1 MPTEM
6 TEEERKLR
14 ARDLYLQRTYKVTLA
29 EWLAVF
35 AYQGGVCAICGQA
48 GKGKRAPHTDHDHKT
63 GLFRGIVCFFCNAY
77 LLRQRITPELLR
89 RAADYLENPPAV
101 AVLGERF
108 GPTGR
113 INAKPRRRRRR
124 KRAVPKS
131 KGA

>member
-35 AYQGGVCAICGQA
+35 AYQGEVCAICKKTGS
-48 GKGKRAPHTDHDHKT
+48 GKRAPHTDHDHKT

-77 LLRQRITPELLR
+77 LLRQRITPQLLR
-89 RAADYLENPPAV
+89 DAADYLENPPAV

-124 KRAVPKS
+124 KRATAAS